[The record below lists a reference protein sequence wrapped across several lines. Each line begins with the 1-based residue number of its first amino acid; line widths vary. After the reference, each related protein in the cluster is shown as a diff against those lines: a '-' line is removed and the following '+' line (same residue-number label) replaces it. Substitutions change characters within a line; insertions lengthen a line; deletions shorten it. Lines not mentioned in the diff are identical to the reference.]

1 MKYKQLGASD
11 LKISV
16 IGMGTWAIGSSFF
29 GQVNDAKSVE
39 ALRAGIESGINL
51 IDTAPAYGGG
61 HSEEVVG
68 QAIKGY
74 RDKVIIATKCVFIA
88 TEMNLLEI

>member
-1 MKYKQLGASD
+1 MQYKQLGTSD
-11 LKISV
+11 LEVSV
-16 IGMGTWAIGSSFF
+16 VGLGTWALGSDFYGTVDDTESI
-29 GQVNDAKSVE
+29 A
-39 ALRAGIESGINL
+39 AIRRGIEAGINL